1 MIFGK
6 HVNKYYFKYWYLLLF
21 GMLAV
26 VAVDIAQLEIPN
38 NYGYLIDYLETGTLT
53 KELLFEILLNIL
65 IVLGILLIG
74 RFLWRICLLG
84 VGIKVERDLRKEMFL
99 HTTMLDQVFFQTNKT
114 GAQMAL
120 YTNDIQNVRAC
131 FDDGSIMIVDA
142 VFLGIFAFVK
152 MCTLN
157 IVLAIISSIPLL
169 LLALCGGV
177 IGKYMDKK
185 WDERQKA
192 FEDLSDFTQENF
204 SGISVVKAFVKEG
217 LELLSFTKIN
227 KENEEKN
234 LSFVKFA
241 TLLSIIINL
250 LISSILII
258 IIAYGGYLVR
268 TFSSF
273 SIGDLSR
280 FIAYFNSL
288 IWPMMAVGQLIN
300 LRAQGKASLKR
311 IAEILD
317 REPLV
322 FDDESVIKNHEF
334 KGSITF
340 NHLNFT
346 YPLAE
351 NVVLKDMSFKINAG
365 ETVGIIGKTGTGKT
379 TIVDILTRIY
389 NVSENTVLIDDIDI
403 MKLPLH
409 DVRNAISY
417 VPQDNFLFGDTIIK
431 NIGFSKVNIT
441 EEEAKYYSELA
452 GVSEDIEGFKD
463 GYYTVIGE
471 RGVTLSGG
479 QKQRISIARALAKN
493 CKILILDDSVSA
505 VDTKTETTILSNL
518 KKIKGDRTII
528 LIAHRI
534 STVMDAD
541 KIILIDDGKVI
552 NVGTHNELL
561 EKEPMYADIVHLQE
575 LEAMLVKEGD
585 E

>member
-1 MIFGK
+1 MIFGR

-26 VAVDIAQLEIPN
+26 VVVDIAQLEIPN
-38 NYGYLIDYLETGTLT
+38 NYGYLIDYLESGTLT
-53 KELLFEILLNIL
+53 KELLYEILLNIF
-65 IVLGILLIG
+65 IVLGLLLVG

-84 VGIKVERDLRKEMFL
+84 VGIKVERDLRKEMFI
-99 HTTMLDQVFFQTNKT
+99 HTTTLSQVFFQTNKT

-131 FDDGSIMIVDA
+131 FDDGSIMVVDA
-142 VFLGIFAFVK
+142 LFLGVFAFVK

-157 IVLAIISSIPLL
+157 VTLAIISAIPLL

-204 SGISVVKAFVKEG
+204 SGISVIKAFVKEG
-217 LELLSFTKIN
+217 LELVSFTKIN
-227 KENEEKN
+227 KDNEEKN
-234 LSFVKFA
+234 LSFVKFS
-241 TLLSIIINL
+241 TLLSILINL

-258 IIAYGGYLVR
+258 IIGYGSFLVR
-268 TFSSF
+268 TVSSF

-288 IWPMMAVGQLIN
+288 IWPMMAVAQLIN
-300 LRAQGKASLKR
+300 LRAQGKASLNR
-311 IAEILD
+311 IAELLD
-317 REPLV
+317 RKPIV
-322 FDDESVIKNHEF
+322 VDEEVVSDHEF
-334 KGSITF
+334 KGEITF

-346 YPLAE
+346 YPLSE
-351 NVVLKDMSFKINAG
+351 NIVLKDMSFNISAG

-389 NVSENTVLIDDIDI
+389 NVDKNTVFLDGVDI
-403 MKLPLH
+403 MDLPIH

-431 NIGFSKVNIT
+431 NIGFSKEDISL
-441 EEEAKYYSELA
+441 EEAKYYAQLA
-452 GVSEDIEGFKD
+452 GVSEDIEGFKEE
-463 GYYTVIGE
+463 YFTVIGE

-479 QKQRISIARALAKN
+479 QKQRISIARALAKDS
-493 CKILILDDSVSA
+493 KILILDDSVSA
-505 VDTKTETTILSNL
+505 VDTKTETTILANL
-518 KKIKGDRTII
+518 EKIKNNRTII

-534 STVMDAD
+534 STVINAD

-552 NVGTHNELL
+552 NVGTHQELL
-561 EKEPMYADIVHLQE
+561 ENEPMYAEIVHLQE